1 MGNKGDV
8 CNPLAPPNT
17 PYDYHD
23 NGSMRVMLGIA
34 AFIGTI
40 SATCAVCLL
49 CFVLC
54 RWHRL
59 GWKRHFTPLGLVFVY
74 WISMDAIQGVSSAL
88 SFKWAVSGDVSQDGG
103 YCDAQGVLQQ
113 FGDAGTALSA
123 FLVALLV
130 VAYYFHAGWI
140 VHHPKTVSCC
150 LLLLFPAFLIV
161 LIVPPS
167 SLIHNLYGNTGLWC
181 WIAHHSPT
189 NARLQ
194 IGACYALMWLAA
206 LTSILGYGWVLI
218 GTLRRAGAAR
228 QETGHF
234 SHVPVYSVEEAWR
247 MMWYSLA
254 YVIEVAPIS
263 IIRFVQF
270 GSKGPCRRVGPGWI
284 IFAMAVYSA
293 SGLINTGL
301 WLTTGRRFGFATEKE
316 RRRTSEFNHS
326 EPDRNGSAPPS
337 LDV

>member
-1 MGNKGDV
+1 
-8 CNPLAPPNT
+8 
-17 PYDYHD
+17 
-23 NGSMRVMLGIA
+23 
-34 AFIGTI
+34 
-40 SATCAVCLL
+40 
-49 CFVLC
+49 
-54 RWHRL
+54 
-59 GWKRHFTPLGLVFVY
+59 
-74 WISMDAIQGVSSAL
+74 MDAIQGVSYAL

-103 YCDAQGVLQQ
+103 YCAAQGVLQQ

-130 VAYYFHAGWI
+130 VAYYFHVSWI

-150 LLLLFPAFLIV
+150 LLLLFPAFLVV
-161 LIVPPS
+161 LIVPPP

-194 IGACYALMWLAA
+194 IGVCYALMWLAA

-218 GTLRRAGAAR
+218 GTLRGADAAR
-228 QETGHF
+228 QETGR
-234 SHVPVYSVEEAWR
+234 SGHVPVYSVEEAWR

-263 IIRFVQF
+263 IIRLVQF
-270 GSKGPCRRVGPGWI
+270 GSKGPCPSVGPGWI
-284 IFAMAVYSA
+284 IFAVAVYGA

-301 WLTTGRRFGFATEKE
+301 WLTTGRRFGFATEEE
-316 RRRTSEFNHS
+316 RRKTSEPNHS
-326 EPDRNGSAPPS
+326 EPDGNGSVPPS
-337 LDV
+337 LKV